1 MTSFLARRSATMIIT
16 LLLVSVMIFLIFRVI
31 PGDPA
36 LIILGT
42 EADEAQIH
50 ALQEQMGT
58 NQPLWQQFGGWLGGL
73 WHGELGESLRF
84 SMPVEQLILD
94 RLPVSIPLALLSMA
108 FTLLVGLPL
117 GVFLA
122 RHRGQGIDLALSFL
136 TQLGMAVPS
145 FWAGILL
152 MLLFAVVLHT
162 FAVGEF
168 VPWQQSPWGALR
180 SLLLPAVAI
189 ALPQIAVVVRYVR
202 SGIIDQMGQDY
213 VRTAYGKG
221 LAEGR
226 VYYRHALRNALIPL
240 TTVLGMIFAD
250 VIAGTIIVEQVFALP
265 GIGRLLITAVSSR
278 DFPLIQGLALY
289 ITLIVVSTNF
299 LIDLLYSV
307 LDPRIRLS

>member
-58 NQPLWQQFGGWLGGL
+58 NQPLWQQFGGWFGGL
-73 WHGELGESLRF
+73 WRGDLGQSLRF

-94 RLPVSIPLALLSMA
+94 RLPVSIPLAVLSMA
-108 FTLLVGLPL
+108 LTLLVGLPL

-180 SLLLPAVAI
+180 SLLLAAIAI

-202 SGIIDQMGQDY
+202 SGIIDQMDQDY

-221 LAEGR
+221 LTEGR

-250 VIAGTIIVEQVFALP
+250 AIAGTIIVEQVFALP